1 MKVMLIESV
10 PSGDPDVAEELRARG
25 HEVVR
30 CYEGGDSPFPCLG
43 VTAPE
48 RCPLAAGD
56 VPVACVVRE
65 FGVFDPTPF
74 EAGVTCALR
83 SRVPVVVESAVLSPF
98 GGHVIDAGAALV
110 TTAEKAA
117 SQPLE
122 GHIEVLRTFFAT
134 KPILDIDVRRGG
146 GGDLKVTVTVPER
159 APEWV
164 VQSVMSRTA
173 GVLREYDRYAPR
185 IDVAVKRA
193 S

>member
-10 PSGDPDVAEELRARG
+10 PSGDPAVADELRARG

-30 CYEGGDSPFPCLG
+30 CYDGGDAPFPCVG

-48 RCPLAAGD
+48 ECPLAAGD
-56 VPVACVVRE
+56 VAVACVVRE

-83 SRVPVVVESAVLSPF
+83 SRVPVVVDSAAVSPF
-98 GGHVIDAGAALV
+98 GGYVIDAGGDLV

-117 SQPLE
+117 SQSLA
-122 GHIEVLRTFFAT
+122 GHVDVLRTFFAT
-134 KPILDIDVRRGG
+134 KPVTDVDVRRRDGG
-146 GGDLKVTVTVPER
+146 LNVIVSVAED
-159 APEWV
+159 APEPV
-164 VQSVMSRTA
+164 VQYVMSRAA
-173 GVLREYDRYAPR
+173 GVLREYDRYTPR
-185 IDVAVKRA
+185 IDVAVRRA

>member
-1 MKVMLIESV
+1 MLIESV
-10 PSGDPDVAEELRARG
+10 PSGDPGVAEELHARG

-30 CYEGGDSPFPCLG
+30 CYDGGDSFFPCVG

-56 VPVACVVRE
+56 VAVACVVRE

-83 SRVPVVVESAVLSPF
+83 SRVPVVVEAAAISPF
-98 GGHVIDAGAALV
+98 GGHVVDAGGDLV
-110 TTAEKAA
+110 ATAERTAGGSLA
-117 SQPLE
+117 
-122 GHIEVLRTFFAT
+122 GHVEVLRTFFAS
-134 KPILDIDVRRGG
+134 KPVVDIDVRRRGS
-146 GGDLKVTVTVPER
+146 DLHVTVTLPER
-159 APEWV
+159 APEWI
-164 VQSVMSRTA
+164 VQNVMSRAA

-185 IDVAVKRA
+185 IDVAVRRA